1 MDEQKSQKSGVRSE
15 AQKMERARQGYEQ
28 IPPAKPVAGAFG
40 DHKIKTATDQDVA
53 LRINEKHAQETRNT
67 DQGDE

>member
-1 MDEQKSQKSGVRSE
+1 MSEQQSQKSGVRSD
-15 AQKMERARQGYEQ
+15 AQKMERARQGYEP

-40 DHKIKTATDQDVA
+40 NHKSKTATDQDVA
-53 LRINEKHAQETRNT
+53 LRIKHAQETRNT